1 MLNRLKRW
9 QFYILKVQTIVDHH
23 HAIDQNRTATKV
35 RFTEPAEEKDEF
47 NDDDAKVITVLAF
60 CICATS
66 WLIEN

>member
-1 MLNRLKRW
+1 M
-9 QFYILKVQTIVDHH
+9 DHH

-66 WLIEN
+66 WLIENWNYNYFVVLYTHAK